1 MASVL
6 LLSLLWAA
14 ATPVLGFGTVDSDNA
29 LSQQSEHKRIT
40 RAALHCTGNV
50 INAKCFS
57 PKSLDFL
64 AGNGFTFR
72 AVGNPD
78 NVFDWPSGLGEPS
91 KAHCDDTDFLDIAG
105 YVYPQS
111 CK

>member
-14 ATPVLGFGTVDSDNA
+14 ATPVLRFGTVDSDDT
-29 LSQQSEHKRIT
+29 LSQQSELERIT
-40 RAALHCTGNV
+40 RAALHCTSNV

-57 PKSLDFL
+57 PESLDFL
-64 AGNGFTFR
+64 AGNGFTFE

-78 NVFDWPSGLGEPS
+78 NVFN
-91 KAHCDDTDFLDIAG
+91 
-105 YVYPQS
+105 
-111 CK
+111 